1 MHARRDYNH
10 NRKLHSS
17 RPHDIATTQFKSTDI
32 QCPCFIDFQRQT
44 NLLGDSCQYQTDYI
58 LKK

>member
-1 MHARRDYNH
+1 MHARSDYNH

-17 RPHDIATTQFKSTDI
+17 RPHAIATTQFNSRDI

-44 NLLGDSCQYQTDYI
+44 NLLAVCCQYQTYYI